1 MKKTLEFLLLV
12 LLLPTISCSEVIN
25 IGNQTDFNNLSSSI
39 NSAVASGAKDI
50 VVEFAPSTY
59 YFNEDH
65 LALARKQWPG
75 VSISIHGNGSTIV
88 SKGKDYVNG
97 QLYASVYNT
106 NHGFVSLNH
115 GDVPVWG
122 KLLQADDLIEV
133 ADESTKLCCLTC
145 SDITQDMP
153 ADKCKNIYIN
163 LTQWFK
169 SNTYKVSYI
178 KDSNIF
184 FKAND
189 LSFNKARD
197 CYSVNLDYGFGKA
210 TPRFRLC
217 NMPQAE
223 EPLVTISNNRITLP
237 PGIDSIHLC
246 SATRFLNVTNSSLAS
261 IDIDSLTFLGN
272 KNSKTALLQLTSNT
286 LGAFKLSR
294 CHFKAIQSDVVKIDT
309 TDNANISLCEFQE
322 CYRNGIYTTCSAN
335 TSITNNTFTHMGLA
349 INNSFCIRS
358 AGKNIYIAHN
368 TLKDYGYGGIAVGTW
383 WASPKKMVNT
393 GIVEHNYLFYTD
405 AYMEQ
410 WQNHSLMDSG
420 AIYLYTQCDNMQV
433 RYNFINNYNG
443 AYLNRGI
450 FCDDGALN
458 FRIHSNIVTN
468 IANSFAIDSRR
479 TLGIEKDPKSHT
491 PTVNINNRIY
501 DNIISAPI
509 RFEGRNANANCMLG
523 TNLLLGKASVIK
535 VENIMQ
541 NLQQENS
548 FLNINQWSI
557 TDGKLTIP
565 EKHISTLH
573 KLPEYKELGKWIA
586 IQKR

>member
-1 MKKTLEFLLLV
+1 
-12 LLLPTISCSEVIN
+12 
-25 IGNQTDFNNLSSSI
+25 
-39 NSAVASGAKDI
+39 
-50 VVEFAPSTY
+50 
-59 YFNEDH
+59 
-65 LALARKQWPG
+65 
-75 VSISIHGNGSTIV
+75 
-88 SKGKDYVNG
+88 
-97 QLYASVYNT
+97 
-106 NHGFVSLNH
+106 
-115 GDVPVWG
+115 
-122 KLLQADDLIEV
+122 
-133 ADESTKLCCLTC
+133 
-145 SDITQDMP
+145 
-153 ADKCKNIYIN
+153 
-163 LTQWFK
+163 
-169 SNTYKVSYI
+169 
-178 KDSNIF
+178 
-184 FKAND
+184 
-189 LSFNKARD
+189 
-197 CYSVNLDYGFGKA
+197 
-210 TPRFRLC
+210 
-217 NMPQAE
+217 
-223 EPLVTISNNRITLP
+223 
-237 PGIDSIHLC
+237 
-246 SATRFLNVTNSSLAS
+246 
-261 IDIDSLTFLGN
+261 
-272 KNSKTALLQLTSNT
+272 
-286 LGAFKLSR
+286 
-294 CHFKAIQSDVVKIDT
+294 
-309 TDNANISLCEFQE
+309 
-322 CYRNGIYTTCSAN
+322 
-335 TSITNNTFTHMGLA
+335 MGLA

-501 DNIISAPI
+501 GNIISAPI

-557 TDGKLTIP
+557 TDDKLTIP
-565 EKHISTLH
+565 EKHTSTLH